1 MMVIFIMALV
11 LCIFGIILL
20 YIYKILSNNILNIK
34 KYKFQ
39 TAIHTIR
46 SELLNQKMKKIQS
59 KLSFNE
65 EKLKK
70 IELVNM
76 LKSELIFQ
84 KLEKVLSS
92 NELNLKKNKFQNKI
106 YIIHSEML
114 NRRIKKI
121 QTDNEKIKEF
131 LSFQQSFNIE
141 LENSRNIKYQLKIE
155 EMNLKND
162 YSFLVFINNIK
173 IDILFLINLFRKII
187 NTLIVEIITQNKT
200 LLRKTKS
207 KFDDQLKPKSN
218 QNKFFI
224 IHCVD
229 SIKGVSKYMI
239 NVIFDFLMYVHNY
252 TSSKIHFNNLKNLP
266 ESMKSIKNENSD
278 KQTIDFYQTYD
289 LVDYAL
295 SMNNFKVD
303 IKFMINHA
311 NNQIKSEENEKQ
323 ISEGKE
329 EENKTKDKT
338 QKDEKVKLY
347 DKKEEEILKIVEQNI
362 EKESKINDKIKEIKV
377 NKERTK
383 TKDEEIKKIRK

>member
-1 MMVIFIMALV
+1 
-11 LCIFGIILL
+11 
-20 YIYKILSNNILNIK
+20 
-34 KYKFQ
+34 
-39 TAIHTIR
+39 
-46 SELLNQKMKKIQS
+46 MKKIQS

-70 IELVNM
+70 IEIVNR
-76 LKSELIFQ
+76 LKAELIFQ

-92 NELNLKKNKFQNKI
+92 NELNLKKNKFQNKL

-114 NRRIKKI
+114 NRKIKRI

-131 LSFQQSFNIE
+131 LAFQQSFNIE

-162 YSFLVFINNIK
+162 YTFLVFTNNIK
-173 IDILFLINLFRKII
+173 IDILFLRINLYRKII
-187 NTLIVEIITQNKT
+187 NTLIAEIITQNKT

-229 SIKGVSKYMI
+229 SIKGVSKYMV

-266 ESMKSIKNENSD
+266 ELMKSIKNENSD
-278 KQTIDFYQTYD
+278 KQPINFYQTYD

-295 SMNNFKVD
+295 SMNDFKD
-303 IKFMINHA
+303 DAKFMINLV
-311 NNQIKSEENEKQ
+311 NNQIKSEENEKLINERKKVENTNKAKQ
-323 ISEGKE
+323 KEDEKE
-329 EENKTKDKT
+329 ERIKDKKN
-338 QKDEKVKLY
+338 QGKLEKKA
-347 DKKEEEILKIVEQNI
+347 KQRM
-362 EKESKINDKIKEIKV
+362 KIK
-377 NKERTK
+377 
-383 TKDEEIKKIRK
+383 KKMEKKKK